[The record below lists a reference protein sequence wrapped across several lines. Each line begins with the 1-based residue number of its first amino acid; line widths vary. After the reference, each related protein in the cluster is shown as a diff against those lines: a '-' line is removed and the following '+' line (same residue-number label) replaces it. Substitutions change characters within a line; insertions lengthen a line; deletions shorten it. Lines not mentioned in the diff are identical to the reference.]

1 MQHYFITRKG
11 NKIGPLTL
19 DELKKFKLYETDLV
33 WTVGVTDWQKPSAFS
48 ELQSFIIST
57 PPPTHKELARKKV
70 VYWFKGQIIP
80 ASVLA
85 SIIGFLAF
93 FRISYLTSKVD
104 NSLINIE
111 AVYHDKEQNNL
122 FMFLTRPI
130 RAIFSFFLDNNIYIN
145 TKSSIFAETV
155 VVSFIDVFF
164 ILGLVFL
171 IKYLSVPEQP
181 TK

>member
-1 MQHYFITRKG
+1 MAGRTRVYIFFTKQMYRFFS
-11 NKIGPLTL
+11 ICQIYSIYSAIFELIRISLPLNT
-19 DELKKFKLYETDLV
+19 
-33 WTVGVTDWQKPSAFS
+33 
-48 ELQSFIIST
+48 
-57 PPPTHKELARKKV
+57 
-70 VYWFKGQIIP
+70 
-80 ASVLA
+80 
-85 SIIGFLAF
+85 
-93 FRISYLTSKVD
+93 ISYLTSKVD
-104 NSLINIE
+104 NSFINIE
-111 AVYHDKEQNNL
+111 AVYYDKEQKNL

-171 IKYLSVPEQP
+171 IKYVSVPEQP